1 MNRRSERLHVSRSAA
16 RVDAMLRP
24 EHLAGYVTGV
34 VATLVA
40 IGGLYLASKL
50 RATTAIA
57 IVAAGPVAIWLGRAS
72 TMLVMLQG
80 RGHMGS
86 CIPEGLT
93 ELRRSWPVVLAGLPP
108 VLALAGAAA
117 KLWSVTI
124 GLHLGQ
130 ALGLCGLI
138 AVGLLTAR
146 RLQATGWAMASYV
159 MWLVA
164 AGLLVVGIEL
174 LSRTV

>member
-1 MNRRSERLHVSRSAA
+1 MRRSAA

-40 IGGLYLASKL
+40 IGGLYLADKL
-50 RATTAIA
+50 EATTAIA

-72 TMLVMLQG
+72 AMLVMLEG
-80 RGHMGS
+80 RGGTGS
-86 CIPEGLT
+86 CIPEGPA

-108 VLALAGAAA
+108 VLALAAAA
-117 KLWSVTI
+117 ANLWSVTV

-159 MWLVA
+159 IWLVA
-164 AGLLVVGIEL
+164 AGLVIVGIEL